1 MEPWWPRAGDDPG
14 AFRDPASVASLIDGA
29 LLSDPDARAAAAG
42 ALSSVV
48 KALEDD
54 PVEESMRLLAQRM
67 PELVRGLADPD
78 IFYSGQIISIARRV
92 PIDARTV
99 DALLALITATPSSES
114 RILLVCALAMCEDAA
129 WSDRIEA
136 ALASHLADPV
146 TFGAAV
152 DAFYAREHRIR
163 RAETA
168 HALARGALTARFP
181 ATTRAIGALCGLLK
195 TDFARLAET
204 ALGDLATARPELRD
218 EIADVRRWRS

>member
-78 IFYSGQIISIARRV
+78 SS
-92 PIDARTV
+92 
-99 DALLALITATPSSES
+99 TAVRLSASPAASPS
-114 RILLVCALAMCEDAA
+114 
-129 WSDRIEA
+129 
-136 ALASHLADPV
+136 
-146 TFGAAV
+146 
-152 DAFYAREHRIR
+152 
-163 RAETA
+163 
-168 HALARGALTARFP
+168 
-181 ATTRAIGALCGLLK
+181 TRAPSTRC
-195 TDFARLAET
+195 
-204 ALGDLATARPELRD
+204 
-218 EIADVRRWRS
+218 WR